1 MAVMKMFCGCMG
13 TKSGSLLM
21 ISLYVLVYIA
31 EIVVLSIRLARGTE
45 YGWFEEEVADLEV
58 CTQGRGVISAGEF
71 AGTLWCQ
78 GLERF
83 IEVEF
88 YFSLIKI
95 CLNAALMVCSGIAIV
110 ATILDRHKL
119 LLPYLILEASQM
131 FLFFVSGIVTVVHL
145 AVYRP
150 RDIEIITII
159 CVGIIF
165 IIILVP
171 AVYLWLCPFSLYQTL
186 RDIQALQSDKIKIL
200 KDTKNYPGADPGYD
214 PHSDDYPVE
223 EEEEEAE
230 GEQEPPSYRASSSPR
245 PREEEAKVEDLGD

>member
-1 MAVMKMFCGCMG
+1 MG

-31 EIVVLSIRLARGTE
+31 QIVVLSIRLARGTE
-45 YGWFEEEVADLEV
+45 YGWFEDQVADLEV
-58 CTQGRGVISAGEF
+58 CTQGRGVITAGEF
-71 AGTLWCQ
+71 AHTPWCIM
-78 GLERF
+78 LERF

-88 YFSLIKI
+88 YFSLVKI
-95 CLNAALMVCSGIAIV
+95 CFNAALMVCSGIAIV

-119 LLPYLILEASQM
+119 LLPYLWLEAFQM
-131 FLFFVSGIVTVVHL
+131 FLFFVSGVVTVVHL

-165 IIILVP
+165 IIVLVP

-186 RDIQALQSDKIKIL
+186 RDIQRLQSDKVKMIQDDKR
-200 KDTKNYPGADPGYD
+200 NYDDNDPGYD

-223 EEEEEAE
+223 DDPAEER
-230 GEQEPPSYRASSSPR
+230 GTDPPSYRASSSSKPK
-245 PREEEAKVEDLGD
+245 EEEAKVEEVEVD